1 MPFSKLNLPLKIQGG
16 TLCLMTQYFFL
27 SQYFECKQADI
38 EWILNTVSKNYCL
51 QILRPGEGVERVFI
65 LDFYVSVASNMC
77 NLGFK
82 GLLHILMNPIFFVLF
97 SCSSHIASSCNIT
110 SV

>member
-27 SQYFECKQADI
+27 SQYFKCKQAYI
-38 EWILNTVSKNYCL
+38 EWILNKVSTKLSSPNTS
-51 QILRPGEGVERVFI
+51 RRRRGVERVFV
-65 LDFYVSVASNMC
+65 LDLYVNVASDMW

-82 GLLHILMNPIFFVLF
+82 GLLHILVNPIFLYFFHF
-97 SCSSHIASSCNIT
+97 SFT
-110 SV
+110 